1 MVSATT
7 MGKPRIDVLVDVKP
21 RLGEGPLWDVRE
33 ERLYFVDSLGDRLF
47 RCRADGRE
55 LQTFEVPGHV
65 GAMALREEGGALLAL
80 ADGFH
85 RYDLDSHESVLLV
98 DPEPELLGNRLND
111 GKVDRQGR
119 FVCGSMDTAEE
130 APSGRLWSLEADL
143 EPRLLDTDIIC
154 SNGPCFSPDGT
165 TLYFA
170 DSFRGVIY
178 AYDYDVATGE
188 VSGRREFVRP
198 ETRPGGAPDGATV
211 DAEGCLWTALVF
223 DGRIVRYAPDGSL
236 DREIEM
242 PVVKTTSVAFG
253 GLGLDTLF
261 VTSMAHPPLPKYPGD
276 GPLRG
281 ALFAISG
288 LGVRGLP
295 ERRFA
300 G

>member
-1 MVSATT
+1 MSGGVR
-7 MGKPRIDVLVDVKP
+7 MEVLVDVKP
-21 RLGEGPLWDVRE
+21 RLGEGPLWDVEE

-47 RCRADGRE
+47 HCRADGRE
-55 LQTFEVPGHV
+55 LRTHELPGHI
-65 GAMALREEGGALLAL
+65 GALALREGGGALLAL

-85 RYDLDSHESVLLV
+85 LYDFDARRSEPLV
-98 DPEPELLGNRLND
+98 DPEPDLPGNRLND

-119 FVCGSMDTAEE
+119 FVCGSMDTGEE
-130 APSGRLWSLEADL
+130 APSGRLWSLGAEHR
-143 EPRLLDTDIIC
+143 PRLLDEGIIC
-154 SNGPCFSPDGT
+154 SNGPCFSPDGA

-178 AYDYDVATGE
+178 AYDYDTATGG
-188 VSGRREFVRP
+188 VSNRREFVRP
-198 ETRPGGAPDGATV
+198 DVRPGGAPDGATV

-223 DGRIVRYAPDGSL
+223 DGRICRYTPDGAL
-236 DREIEM
+236 ERVIEM

-253 GLGLDTLF
+253 GPALDTLF

-281 ALFAISG
+281 ALFALSG

>member
-1 MVSATT
+1 MSD
-7 MGKPRIDVLVDVKP
+7 DVRVEVLLDVKP
-21 RLGEGPLWDVRE
+21 RLGEGPLWDVE
-33 ERLYFVDSLGDRLF
+33 GEWLYFVDSLGDRFF
-47 RCRADGRE
+47 RCRPDGRE
-55 LQTFEVPGHV
+55 LATFETPGHV
-65 GAMALREEGGALLAL
+65 GAMALREGGGALLAL

-85 RYDLDSHESVLLV
+85 GYDLEAQRSEPLV
-98 DPEPELLGNRLND
+98 DPEPDLPGNRLND

-119 FVCGSMDTAEE
+119 FVCGSMDTGEE
-130 APSGRLWSLEADL
+130 APSGMLWSLDAEL
-143 EPRLLDTDIIC
+143 SPRLLDTGIIC
-154 SNGPCFSPDGT
+154 TNGPCFSPDGG

-170 DSFRGVIY
+170 DSFRGTIY
-178 AYDYDVATGE
+178 ACDYDTATGE
-188 VSGRREFVRP
+188 MSSRREFVRP

-211 DAEGCLWTALVF
+211 DAEGYLWSALVF
-223 DGRIVRYAPDGSL
+223 DGRIVRYAPDGTL

-253 GLGLDTLF
+253 GPELDTLF

-281 ALFAISG
+281 ALFAVRG